1 MVWIIALGKVHFDVA
16 PPSITPSTRTTKQ
29 WGGIKGPWVSLLLF
43 IIWQFIYTYF
53 CDSFELMN
61 HFIEV
66 VVLCVTNPNKRKSS
80 HERLLKNW
88 LGSVSC
94 MLVVQL
100 GLQTHHNMTV
110 SNIAVVFLNE
120 RPFGSWVGRIF
131 VVWRNNGGLGAFT
144 TNFSA
149 ASQRE
154 WLCRQKCFLFQIL
167 LLFFIRKSSF

>member
-1 MVWIIALGKVHFDVA
+1 MDNCFGKSALWRCTAFNYAINKNNKTMRGYQRALGFAAAVHYLTIYIHLFLWFIRVNE
-16 PPSITPSTRTTKQ
+16 PFHR
-29 WGGIKGPWVSLLLF
+29 GGGAV
-43 IIWQFIYTYF
+43 
-53 CDSFELMN
+53 
-61 HFIEV
+61 
-66 VVLCVTNPNKRKSS
+66 CVTNPNKRKSS